1 MVSQPR
7 ANKFGAAM
15 ATNATETPS
24 AAGLVTIASPHTP
37 KETLDRLAKAVVDR
51 GPTIVARVDHADAAA
66 KVGLEL
72 RPTVLLVFGNARA
85 GTPLMQAAL
94 LIGIELPLRALVWQ
108 DEAGRTQL
116 SYIDPAWL
124 ADRHGILLATQKSVE
139 HMNSVLQS
147 IVAEAASP

>member
-1 MVSQPR
+1 MSSL
-7 ANKFGAAM
+7 K
-15 ATNATETPS
+15 S
-24 AAGLVTIASPHTP
+24 AAGLITCASPHTP
-37 KETLDRLAKAVVDR
+37 EETLDRLAKAVVDR
-51 GPTIVARVDHADAAA
+51 GLTIVARVDHAEAAA
-66 KVGLEL
+66 KVGLGL
-72 RPTVLLVFGNARA
+72 RPTVLLIFGNARA
-85 GTPLMQAAL
+85 GTPLMQAAQ

-124 ADRHGILLATQKSVE
+124 ADRHGILFATQKSVE